1 MQYLAGYVIRKLI
14 LAAKKKNNED
24 EISILHNAITDDH
37 NQKLIHSTNR
47 GGLTSVKHEWVQIL
61 VLAEEMFRVETLSSA
76 RKIDVEKI
84 KNTIQVHP
92 KAISLFN
99 SLVHKNVDE
108 NLKQKDLINMVSLYI
123 RVRAFSHVKDVVN
136 MHKKE
141 KQIAFKEKAL
151 RKKLASDNSI

>member
-1 MQYLAGYVIRKLI
+1 MGGKWRGGEVQYLAGYVIRKLI
-14 LAAKKKNNED
+14 LTAKKKNNED

-61 VLAEEMFRVETLSSA
+61 VLTEEMFRVETLSSA

-99 SLVHKNVDE
+99 SLVMETCIIWRVDYISWCTTGG
-108 NLKQKDLINMVSLYI
+108 IN
-123 RVRAFSHVKDVVN
+123 VKDV
-136 MHKKE
+136 
-141 KQIAFKEKAL
+141 
-151 RKKLASDNSI
+151 KL